1 MTTLLD
7 FTNLL
12 TLPSPPPVVD
22 EEHALDLISVDLR
35 SERAEHRRLLAASWT
50 PAQSTW
56 VASEIAHAVREV
68 DALAMFR
75 AGSSFLWA
83 TGSWDVWAEVLA
95 DLAARF
101 PLSDLEEVV
110 ARAVGAE
117 DPDLLGHYA
126 ATAVYL
132 DGAVG
137 LDAIDPDV
145 LVPLA
150 GLRTPHYA
158 GDRARRR
165 IAIRRGQAGRADV
178 GHLLAVN
185 RAAAAERD
193 DAHGVAETDGDAAFL
208 DRDRLGHGP
217 AAALLA
223 DGLVGR
229 FAADRRRT
237 AGQAQQVVAL
247 ALLGDEPLVD
257 LDAALAFAAGVGA
270 HHLVRVIHGDDPAT
284 ADPIQALA
292 RVW

>member
-7 FTNLL
+7 FTNVL
-12 TLPSPPPVVD
+12 TLPPAPIVAED
-22 EEHALDLISVDLR
+22 HALDLISVDLR
-35 SERAEHRRLLAASWT
+35 SDRAEHRRLLAVSWT
-50 PAQSTW
+50 PARSAF
-56 VASEIAHAVREV
+56 VASQITHAACEI
-68 DALAMFR
+68 DALSMFR
-75 AGSSFLWA
+75 SGSSFLWA
-83 TGSWDVWAEVLA
+83 TGAWDVWTEVLA
-95 DLAARF
+95 DLATRF
-101 PLSDLEEVV
+101 SLTDLEKVV

-145 LVPLA
+145 LLPLA

-158 GDRARRR
+158 GYRARRR
-165 IAIRRGQAGRADV
+165 IAIRRAQAGRTDV
-178 GHLLAVN
+178 GDLLAVN
-185 RAAAAERD
+185 RLAAAARD
-193 DAHGVAETDGDAAFL
+193 DAHGVAETVGDAAFL
-208 DRDRLGHGP
+208 DRDHLGHGP

-237 AGQAQQVVAL
+237 AGQAQQVAAL

-257 LDAALAFAAGVGA
+257 LDTALAFAAGVGA
-270 HHLVRVIHGDDPAT
+270 HHLVRLFHGDGAAAT
-284 ADPIQALA
+284 TDPIQALA